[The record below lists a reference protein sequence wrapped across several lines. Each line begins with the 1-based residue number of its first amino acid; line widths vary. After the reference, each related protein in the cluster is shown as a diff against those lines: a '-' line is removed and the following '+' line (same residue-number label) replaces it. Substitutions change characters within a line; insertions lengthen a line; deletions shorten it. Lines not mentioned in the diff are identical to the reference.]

1 MYRGEVGACPPPL
14 CGDGLGTQGPD
25 RTRTREGLIGILGAG
40 SDSGGPH
47 GPRGGRD
54 RNPHGRIGMGG
65 LDPPSGA
72 FPCSRDP
79 AVEVEAWSHLRV
91 EEVYLDGWVKKKRWH
106 SHAPGTRLLKL
117 KLGRTFGW
125 RKFAS
130 TVGSKKKGHHTYILP
145 PCPPPYVGG
154 LWTGWSRRP
163 FSVASPPG
171 PSVPEPLGSRVLTN
185 SMDSTR

>member
-1 MYRGEVGACPPPL
+1 MPPTPS
-14 CGDGLGTQGPD
+14 PA
-25 RTRTREGLIGILGAG
+25 RIRIGRSG
-40 SDSGGPH
+40 SDSGGRIERSGGDSGEPDWDPRAGSYSGGPH
-47 GPRGGRD
+47 GLRGGRG

-65 LDPPSGA
+65 FDPPSGA
-72 FPCSRDP
+72 SPCSRDP

-91 EEVYLDGWVKKKRWH
+91 EEVYLDGWVSKKRWH

-163 FSVASPPG
+163 FSVAARPFRP
-171 PSVPEPLGSRVLTN
+171 
-185 SMDSTR
+185 